1 MLDVPILE
9 VRQGRPVVS
18 VNDSTSL
25 AINAARTTRYRSNR
39 RQGGLFCVA
48 TASVRA
54 AHNREPDAD
63 LKVR

>member
-18 VNDSTSL
+18 VNDSKSL
-25 AINAARTTRYRSNR
+25 AINAARTIQSRSNR

-48 TASVRA
+48 IVLVRVV
-54 AHNREPDAD
+54 HNRESDAIS
-63 LKVR
+63 KV